1 MAHITTRPVDLMLKN
16 VIQLKAKVAELE
28 KYANNLSEADYQKQY
43 VERARTPDEEKGAR
57 PVVVDTWLNIPLRDR
72 KKFILLEIVRN
83 MNNAILYCYTEG
95 QQGNVTPNDWSKL
108 QKDLINVVDEIP
120 VAQIEKLAEHRYA
133 FIRWVKEFFAMLG
146 TGVVPWLVVTACNA
160 YKAEKGTFSFSRS
173 GFFANTDCVD
183 KLNGVYNLLEPEKT
197 RELMAEDGYET
208 PSP

>member
-28 KYANNLSEADYQKQY
+28 TYANNLSEAEYQKQY
-43 VERARTPDEEKGAR
+43 VERAPAREEKKGE
-57 PVVVDTWLNIPLRDR
+57 PVRVDAWLNIPLRDR
-72 KKFILLEIVRN
+72 KKFILIEIVD
-83 MNNAILYCYTEG
+83 AINTTIRSHYREG
-95 QQGNVTPNDWSKL
+95 QHYNVTPEDWSQL

-120 VAQIEKLAEHRYA
+120 VARIEKLAEHRYA

-183 KLNGVYNLLEPEKT
+183 KLNSVYNLLEPEKT